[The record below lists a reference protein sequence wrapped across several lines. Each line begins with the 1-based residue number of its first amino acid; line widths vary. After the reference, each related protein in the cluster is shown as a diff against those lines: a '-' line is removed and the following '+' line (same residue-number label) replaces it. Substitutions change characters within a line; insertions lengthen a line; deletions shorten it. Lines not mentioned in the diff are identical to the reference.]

1 MVSTRLEFPCLCVFG
16 SRQSDPTGGKDAKLT
31 WILVGMAGAATLCG
45 VAGLIFL
52 QTANG
57 MSARAKP
64 STLEA
69 WVARRARAL
78 AMSSEAKSLKSPV
91 TKTPE
96 VLAEG
101 LAHWADHCASC
112 HANDGSGETP
122 MGKGMYPPAPDMRD
136 RGTQEL
142 SDGEL
147 FYVIENGVR
156 LPGMPVPATMEWTP
170 GNSSTSYATCQ
181 NSRLKKGERWRDS
194 IRKVRTKLKN
204 RSSKKNF

>member
-52 QTANG
+52 QAANG

-101 LAHWADHCASC
+101 LAIARVA
-112 HANDGSGETP
+112 
-122 MGKGMYPPAPDMRD
+122 MR
-136 RGTQEL
+136 
-142 SDGEL
+142 
-147 FYVIENGVR
+147 
-156 LPGMPVPATMEWTP
+156 TMEAARRLWVKACTRRHP
-170 GNSSTSYATCQ
+170 TCETEEHR
-181 NSRLKKGERWRDS
+181 N
-194 IRKVRTKLKN
+194 
-204 RSSKKNF
+204 